1 MMRSYQV
8 FAAMSADRAQAVMR
22 GLSESSPQMYKQAL
36 AVASAAMNA
45 RPVYLQK
52 QPLEKQAQAVR
63 RALSRVASNAVAEEL
78 LAMYFLDCRKEL
90 LIEWLDTL
98 GLEHDEGTLKDD
110 YPAAPD
116 AKALVKARD
125 EFCGKDEE
133 EEDRALLLRAFAA
146 QSVIEWPDLEALFEQ
161 AP

>member
-52 QPLEKQAQAVR
+52 QPLEKQALAVR
-63 RALSRVASNAVAEEL
+63 RALSRVAANAAAEEL

-98 GLEHDEGTLKDD
+98 GIEHDEGTLKDD
-110 YPAAPD
+110 NPVAPD
-116 AKALVKARD
+116 AEALVKARD
-125 EFCGKDEE
+125 AFCGKDEE
-133 EEDRALLLRAFAA
+133 GDRALLLRAFAA
-146 QSVIEWPDLEALFEQ
+146 QSAIDWPDLEALFEQ
-161 AP
+161 AS